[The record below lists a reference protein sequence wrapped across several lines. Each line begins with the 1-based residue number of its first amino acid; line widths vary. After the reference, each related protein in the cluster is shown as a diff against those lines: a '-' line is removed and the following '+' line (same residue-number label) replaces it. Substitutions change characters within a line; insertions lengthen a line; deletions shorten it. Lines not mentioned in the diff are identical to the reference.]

1 MQQVVEL
8 PFMAFS
14 LLVLFLGGL
23 FIYLLRGRLQSS
35 AGRIAVGFSTLSALL
50 MIPPFY
56 RVFVE
61 QGTAYEGFRW
71 STVLGEFGLNLDGIA
86 LPITFAV
93 VVLGLLS
100 VVYAVGYT
108 EHEHSRP
115 TFFAN
120 HLFFIM
126 GMQWVTLATNLI
138 EFFMAWELMLVPS
151 YFLILFWGLPET
163 RQRTAIKFWLYTQSG
178 AVAIL
183 VGLVL
188 LYFVSGTGSFQLS
201 VIQAAYATF
210 VGQEQLLKLIFV
222 LFAAGFLVKMAVFPL
237 HWWLPPVH
245 AEAPTPISVLLS
257 GAMIETGAYALVR
270 FGTVLLPATA
280 RDLAL
285 VICVFGVLTMFYGG
299 IMALAQ
305 TDIKRLL
312 AYSSVS
318 QMGYVLF
325 ALGTFTT
332 FGVTG
337 GLFHLINHA
346 FSKGLL
352 FMTAGAVIHQTHLRD
367 INMMG
372 GLSNKMPVT
381 AFTAAVGAMSI
392 AGSPPLSGFASEWM
406 MFAGGLQSALITESG
421 IGLPAFLWLSIIAV
435 SSTIISAG
443 YMLRFLWRVFLGPT
457 PVELDGVKEAPR
469 SMTLPMALL
478 GFLIVLFGVL
488 PGLALDVITPATAA
502 IQNIIP

>member
-1 MQQVVEL
+1 MMQVIEF
-8 PFMAFS
+8 PFMWSS
-14 LLVLFLGGL
+14 LLVLFFGGL
-23 FIYLLRGRLQSS
+23 FIYILRGRLHSS
-35 AGRIAVGFSTLSALL
+35 VGGVAVLISTLSALL
-50 MIPPFY
+50 MVPPFY
-56 RVFVE
+56 RVLVE
-61 QGTAYEGFRW
+61 RGTAYEGFRW
-71 STVLGEFGLNLDGIA
+71 STVLGEFGLNLDGIS

-93 VVLGLLS
+93 VILGLLS

-120 HLFFIM
+120 QLFFVM
-126 GMQWVTLATNLI
+126 GMQWVTLATNLV

-163 RQRTAIKFWLYTQSG
+163 RQRTALKFWLYTQSG

-183 VGLVL
+183 VGIAL
-188 LYFVSGTGSFQLS
+188 LYFVSGATSFELA
-201 VIQAAYATF
+201 VIQAAYDSFA
-210 VGQEQLLKLIFV
+210 GAEQMLKLIFV

-270 FGTVLLPATA
+270 LGTVLLPETA
-280 RDLAL
+280 RAMAL
-285 VICVFGVLTMFYGG
+285 ILCVLGVLTMFYGG
-299 IMALAQ
+299 VMALAQ

-325 ALGTFTT
+325 ALGSFAT

-367 INMMG
+367 ITKMG
-372 GLSNKMPVT
+372 GLSKKMPMT

-406 MFAGGLQSALITESG
+406 MFTGGLQRASITTAG
-421 IGLPAFLWLSIIAV
+421 VGQPVFLWLSIIAV
-435 SSTIISAG
+435 TTTIISAA
-443 YMLRFLWRVFLGPT
+443 YMLRFLGRVFLGPT
-457 PVELDGVKEAPR
+457 RDELAEVAEAPR
-469 SMTLPMALL
+469 SMTVPMIIL

-488 PGLALDVITPATAA
+488 PGLALDVVSPAIAA
-502 IQNIIP
+502 IRNIIP